1 MARIKINNERFQELL
16 NNIIAEIQQ
25 TLKNSDYRIE
35 FNEEGDTAYITQ
47 SDNFPF
53 YLTYIETFS
62 AIITLYDCSMWFDVR
77 NNKPCL
83 VFINETN

>member
-35 FNEEGDTAYITQ
+35 FNDEGDTAYITQ

-83 VFINETN
+83 VFING

>member
-16 NNIIAEIQQ
+16 NSIIAEIQQ

-35 FNEEGDTAYITQ
+35 FNESGDTAYITQ

-53 YLTYIETFS
+53 YLTFLETFS

-77 NNKPCL
+77 DGKPCL
-83 VFINETN
+83 VFING

>member
-1 MARIKINNERFQELL
+1 MARIKINNETFQHLL
-16 NNIIAEIQQ
+16 NNVIDEI
-25 TLKNSDYRIE
+25 KRIHGEGCGYRIE
-35 FNEEGDTAYITQ
+35 FNDDASTAYITQ

-53 YLTYIETFS
+53 YLTHLETFS

-83 VFINETN
+83 VFING

>member
-16 NNIIAEIQQ
+16 NNIIAEIQE

-35 FNEEGDTAYITQ
+35 FNDEGDTAYITQ

-83 VFINETN
+83 VFING

>member
-1 MARIKINNERFQELL
+1 MARIKINNEKFQELL

-35 FNEEGDTAYITQ
+35 FNDEGDTAYITQ

-83 VFINETN
+83 VFING

>member
-1 MARIKINNERFQELL
+1 MARIKINNEKFQELL
-16 NNIIAEIQQ
+16 NSIIAEIQQ

-35 FNEEGDTAYITQ
+35 FNESGDTAYITQ

-53 YLTYIETFS
+53 YLTFLETFS

-77 NNKPCL
+77 DGKPCL
-83 VFINETN
+83 VFING

>member
-35 FNEEGDTAYITQ
+35 FNDEGDTAYITQ

-62 AIITLYDCSMWFDVR
+62 AIITLYDCSMWFNVR

-83 VFINETN
+83 VFING

>member
-1 MARIKINNERFQELL
+1 MARIKINNERFQDLL

-83 VFINETN
+83 VFING

>member
-1 MARIKINNERFQELL
+1 MTRIKISNERFQELL
-16 NNIIAEIQQ
+16 NNIVAEIQQ
-25 TLKNSDYRIE
+25 TLINSDYRIE
-35 FNEEGDTAYITQ
+35 FNESGDTAYITQ

-53 YLTYIETFS
+53 YLTFLETFS

-83 VFINETN
+83 VVINE

>member
-1 MARIKINNERFQELL
+1 MARIKISNERFQELL

-25 TLKNSDYRIE
+25 TLKHSDYRIE
-35 FNEEGDTAYITQ
+35 FDDEGGTAYITQ

-53 YLTYIETFS
+53 YLTYLETFS
-62 AIITLYDCSMWFDVR
+62 AVITLYDCSMWFDVR

-83 VFINETN
+83 VFING

>member
-25 TLKNSDYRIE
+25 TLKTSDYRIE
-35 FNEEGDTAYITQ
+35 FNDEGDTAYITQ

-62 AIITLYDCSMWFDVR
+62 AIITLYDCSMWFDVK

-83 VFINETN
+83 VFING

>member
-16 NNIIAEIQQ
+16 NSIIAEIQQ

-35 FNEEGDTAYITQ
+35 FNESGDTAYITQ

-83 VFINETN
+83 VFING

>member
-1 MARIKINNERFQELL
+1 MARIKISNERFQELL

-35 FNEEGDTAYITQ
+35 FNDEGDTAYITQ

-83 VFINETN
+83 VFING

>member
-1 MARIKINNERFQELL
+1 MARIKINNERFQDLL

-35 FNEEGDTAYITQ
+35 FNDEGDTAYITQ

-83 VFINETN
+83 VFING

>member
-1 MARIKINNERFQELL
+1 MARIKINNEKFQELL
-16 NNIIAEIQQ
+16 NSIIAEIQQ

-35 FNEEGDTAYITQ
+35 FNESGDTAYITQ

-53 YLTYIETFS
+53 YVTFLETFS

-83 VFINETN
+83 VFINEN

>member
-1 MARIKINNERFQELL
+1 MTRIKINNKKFQELL
-16 NNIIAEIQQ
+16 NSIIAEIQQ

-35 FNEEGDTAYITQ
+35 FNESGDTAYITQ

-53 YLTYIETFS
+53 YLTFLETFS

-83 VFINETN
+83 VFINEN

>member
-62 AIITLYDCSMWFDVR
+62 AIITLYDCSMWFDVK

-83 VFINETN
+83 VFING

>member
-1 MARIKINNERFQELL
+1 MTRIKISNERFQELL
-16 NNIIAEIQQ
+16 NNIVAEIQQ
-25 TLKNSDYRIE
+25 TLINSDYRIE
-35 FNEEGDTAYITQ
+35 FNESGDTAYITQ

-53 YLTYIETFS
+53 YLTFLETFS

-83 VFINETN
+83 VFINE

>member
-83 VFINETN
+83 VFING

>member
-1 MARIKINNERFQELL
+1 MARIKINNETFQFLL
-16 NNIIAEIQQ
+16 NDIIAEIQQ
-25 TLKNSDYRIE
+25 TLKNSDYKIE
-35 FNEEGDTAYITQ
+35 FNESGDTAYITQ

-53 YLTYIETFS
+53 YLTFLETFS

-83 VFINETN
+83 VFINE

>member
-1 MARIKINNERFQELL
+1 MARIKINNEKFQELL

-35 FNEEGDTAYITQ
+35 FNESGDTAYITQ

-53 YLTYIETFS
+53 YLTFLETFS

-77 NNKPCL
+77 NGKPCL
-83 VFINETN
+83 VFINEE